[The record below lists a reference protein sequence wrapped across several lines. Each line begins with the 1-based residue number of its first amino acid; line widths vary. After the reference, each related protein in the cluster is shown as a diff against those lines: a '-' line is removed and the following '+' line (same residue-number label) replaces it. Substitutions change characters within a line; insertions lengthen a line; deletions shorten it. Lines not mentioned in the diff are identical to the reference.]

1 MNSEE
6 NNTKIP
12 RKREFDL
19 VAEKLSDAENA
30 QMMVYDIMQRVQLGT
45 CLTREQE
52 ALFAEIRQ
60 FALDASLRVK
70 KAESSLKE
78 LLKDAVDGN
87 VDGSADDHP
96 SKYNIGI
103 TNLNERLLVSISPKD
118 PSELIGGRRSVVH
131 FINRQ
136 DGPQLLEAIR
146 RSQRIGEVIKVLEN
160 IAIEVEM
167 TALERDIV
175 EYWKQHPSKK

>member
-6 NNTKIP
+6 KSMKIP

-19 VAEKLSDAENA
+19 VSEKLSEAENA

-45 CLTREQE
+45 RLTREQE

-70 KAESSLKE
+70 KAKSALKE
-78 LLKDAVDGN
+78 LSKDAVDGN
-87 VDGSADDHP
+87 GEGSAGDHP
-96 SKYNIGI
+96 SKYDIGI

-118 PSELIGGRRSVVH
+118 PSALIGGRRSVVH
-131 FINRQ
+131 FIKRQ

-146 RSQRIGEVIKVLEN
+146 RSQSIGEVVNVLKS